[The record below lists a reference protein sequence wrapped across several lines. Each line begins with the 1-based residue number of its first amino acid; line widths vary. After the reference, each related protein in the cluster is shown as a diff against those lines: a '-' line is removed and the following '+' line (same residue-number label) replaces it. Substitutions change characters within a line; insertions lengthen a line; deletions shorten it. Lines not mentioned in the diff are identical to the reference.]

1 MTIMLRRIAATLFA
15 LLMTTAPAWSRLD
28 GILVEPPATLPA
40 FALEDHDGR
49 PFTPAALAGRWTLVA
64 VGYTSCPDVCP
75 FTLANLEAVRAELTT
90 TTTPERLPRVVFLA
104 VDPARD
110 RPILRDYVRH
120 FHPDFVGV
128 TGGAEAVATLLA
140 GLDAKA
146 IIGTPDANGAYE
158 VAHSAAVS
166 VVAPDGR
173 LVAKL
178 SPPFDPAGT
187 AAFLTGLIRGVARG
201 SAAP

>member
-1 MTIMLRRIAATLFA
+1 MPHWFAALLA
-15 LLMTTAPAWSRLD
+15 LLMTAAPAWARLD
-28 GILVEPPATLPA
+28 GILVEPPAALPA

-75 FTLANLEAVRAELTT
+75 FTLANLEAVRAELATT
-90 TTTPERLPRVVFLA
+90 TAPERLPRVVFLA

-110 RPILRDYVRH
+110 RPILRDYVHH

-128 TGGAEAVATLLA
+128 TGGAEAVAVLLA

-146 IIGTPDANGAYE
+146 VISPPDANGAYE
-158 VAHSAAVS
+158 VAHSAAVG

-178 SPPFDPAGT
+178 SPPFDPAET
-187 AAFLTGLIRGVARG
+187 AAFLTGLIRGLARG